1 MTKKILMAL
10 FVFVVVTGATATT
23 AFARGGYP
31 PVRPETLPTDIEPG
45 TGVLGLNLDLNAS
58 DFLNTYLATAAAD
71 LTGLTVD
78 ELQARLD
85 AGESLSDILL
95 SLGYDATEVPT
106 MVQDSRAQAIWLAVD
121 AGLLTADEA
130 SFLLEQGQ
138 AQTQDQ
144 YGYGYRYSANANV
157 CTPVDEGTECVSV
170 APQNGTG
177 FGANVT
183 HGHFG
188 RGGH

>member
-10 FVFVVVTGATATT
+10 FVFIVATGATATA

-31 PVRPETLPTDIEPG
+31 PARPETLPTDIEPG
-45 TGVLGLNLDLNAS
+45 TGVLSLNLDINAS

-71 LTGLTVD
+71 LTGLTAD

-106 MVQDSRAQAIWLAVD
+106 MVQDLREQAIWLAVD

-130 SFLLEQGQ
+130 TFLLEQGQ
-138 AQTQDQ
+138 AQTQNQ
-144 YGYGYRYSANANV
+144 HGYRYSDSTDT
-157 CTPVDEGTECVSV
+157 CTTVDGITECVPV
-170 APQNGTG
+170 APQDGTG
-177 FGANVT
+177 FGADAT